1 MAGASGLDGVVAADT
16 VLSDVDGEAGRLLIR
31 GVPVAMLVAG
41 DGFEGA
47 TARLWDGFVADG
59 LDRTQVAG
67 LLGRARLAAYE
78 RSAKAI
84 AAGADLDPVP
94 GLRAG
99 LATLPEMAGLHPA
112 AVLAGAVPVFLAA
125 LIRTRA
131 GLAPVVPDAS
141 LSTAADLLRMLRGT
155 PASAAEVAALD
166 AYLTTVSDHGFNA
179 STFAARVVASTQAG
193 LVPAVVAAL
202 AALEGPLHGGAP
214 GPVLDMLD
222 GIGGSQNIKPWLE
235 ARLTSGERLMGFGH
249 RVYKVR
255 DPRADV
261 LKQVVRTLS
270 RDAGRLAFAEQV
282 EADAVAI
289 LARVKPGRR
298 LDTNVEFYTALL
310 LEALAIPRDAFT
322 AIFAVGRIAGWT
334 AHALEQARDGR
345 LIRPL
350 SRYVGPEAAEAA

>member
-16 VLSDVDGEAGRLLIR
+16 VMSDVDGEAGRLVIR
-31 GVPVAMLVAG
+31 GVPVATLVAR

-47 TARLWDGFVADG
+47 AARLWDGFVADG
-59 LDRTQVAG
+59 LDRSGVAR
-67 LLGRARLAAYE
+67 LLGRARMAAFE
-78 RSAKAI
+78 RSAKAV
-84 AAGADLDPVP
+84 AAGTGLDPVP

-99 LATLPEMAGLHPA
+99 LATLPEIPSLHPA
-112 AVLAGAVPVFLAA
+112 AVLAGAAPVFLAA

-131 GLAPVVPDAS
+131 GVAPIAPDPS
-141 LSTAADLLRMLRGT
+141 LSTAADLLRMLRGV
-155 PASAAEVAALD
+155 PAAAAEVAALD

-179 STFAARVVASTQAG
+179 STFTARVVASTQAG
-193 LVPAVVAAL
+193 LVPSVVAAL

-222 GIGGSQNIKPWLE
+222 GIGGLENIRPWLE

-282 EADAVAI
+282 ESDAVAI

-298 LDTNVEFYTALL
+298 LDTNVEFFTALL
-310 LEALAIPRDAFT
+310 LEALEIPRDAFT
-322 AIFAVGRIAGWT
+322 AIFAVGRIAGWV

-350 SRYVGPEAAEAA
+350 SRYVGPGAAEAA